1 MSGPLPT
8 EVFKILP
15 VVHGG
20 VRGGREGHVWKTD
33 GQLLLQM
40 YDCCYRKQDFPVGER
55 LRESGC
61 VAEAE
66 EGGVEKEEDEY
77 VLKWR
82 VGWIKDFR
90 GRAGVGKES

>member
-20 VRGGREGHVWKTD
+20 VRGGREGHVCKTG

-40 YDCCYRKQDFPVGER
+40 YDCCYRKQDFLVGVR
-55 LRESGC
+55 LQESVC
-61 VAEAE
+61 VAAAE
-66 EGGVEKEEDEY
+66 EDGAE
-77 VLKWR
+77 R
-82 VGWIKDFR
+82 INMC
-90 GRAGVGKES
+90 